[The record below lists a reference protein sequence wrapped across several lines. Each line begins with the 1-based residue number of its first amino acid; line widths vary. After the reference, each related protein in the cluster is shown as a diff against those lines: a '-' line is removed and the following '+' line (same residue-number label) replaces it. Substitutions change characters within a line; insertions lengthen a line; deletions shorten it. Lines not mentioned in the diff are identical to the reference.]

1 MCMFLG
7 MVGDLWLSICIAS
20 LLSQSPSIPRTKDG
34 VVVRPLQDRSGRLL
48 PFFLRTTPHSRAL
61 FLLPGHDERQGSAW
75 TAKRTRQGWN
85 RRVRESPGQVLKPG
99 KTQLSQDLGGD
110 SLAIDTLPDNRTR
123 VVVSAEPI
131 WRERGAGA
139 CLGLR

>member
-1 MCMFLG
+1 MALNLCCEPAVLVTEYPQNQG
-7 MVGDLWLSICIAS
+7 
-20 LLSQSPSIPRTKDG
+20 
-34 VVVRPLQDRSGRLL
+34 VVRPLQDRSGRLL
-48 PFFLRTTPHSRAL
+48 PSFLTPHSRAL
-61 FLLPGHDERQGSAW
+61 FLLPGHHERQGSAW

-85 RRVRESPGQVLKPG
+85 RRVRESPEQVLKPG

-123 VVVSAEPI
+123 VVVSAEPA

-139 CLGLR
+139 CLGLG